1 MSWNQQESRR
11 EQRLRLSTATPMRRF
26 ASYNEQVYTSSASKR
41 LENVHQGGRQ
51 RWSTPINLTLIVT
64 LNLVVCS
71 VCCGEAKT
79 GTEKNEL
86 DSAKRGVLRY
96 DETITGVSFPGLPCQ
111 NTLASSDWSGN
122 RTFDD
127 NTCEQQKIIGET
139 DSTA

>member
-1 MSWNQQESRR
+1 MID
-11 EQRLRLSTATPMRRF
+11 LRHRVLT
-26 ASYNEQVYTSSASKR
+26 ASKR

-127 NTCEQQKIIGET
+127 NTCEQQRSSARRILLRDIPTALAMET
-139 DSTA
+139 EDVTNDFSRGR